1 MFTKEY
7 TKEYS
12 ELFTNYK
19 KILETSKFYINNDLS
34 DNKNMIIE
42 VKEKEN
48 KKINNS
54 ICDAFGYLKNYQNE
68 FEVTIISCQ
77 NFLIVILFSGEFKE
91 NKFFGVPS
99 RILDKESSNSIEI
112 FVANLDLFYKV
123 NKYYGII
130 DYTIFYNDGV

>member
-12 ELFTNYK
+12 EFFTNYK

-48 KKINNS
+48 KKINN
-54 ICDAFGYLKNYQNE
+54 ILYFFLLKFHLY
-68 FEVTIISCQ
+68 
-77 NFLIVILFSGEFKE
+77 
-91 NKFFGVPS
+91 
-99 RILDKESSNSIEI
+99 
-112 FVANLDLFYKV
+112 
-123 NKYYGII
+123 
-130 DYTIFYNDGV
+130 